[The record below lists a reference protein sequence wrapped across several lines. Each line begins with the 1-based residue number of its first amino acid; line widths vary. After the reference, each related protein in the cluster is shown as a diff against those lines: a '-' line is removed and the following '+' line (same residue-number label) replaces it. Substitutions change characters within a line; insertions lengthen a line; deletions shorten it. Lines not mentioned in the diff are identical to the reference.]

1 MFRTLATALA
11 IAVSLPA
18 AAQDYMADDLH
29 ISDPVIFKSFAKARA
44 AGGYMSIENKGETSD
59 LLIGVR
65 VEGPMAMIHE
75 SREEDGVMRM
85 VHLDAVEIP
94 AGETGEFRPG
104 GLHVMVMGLG
114 PDDLPVGDTLDATLI
129 FDRAGEVPIVFF
141 VTDLVQGSAE
151 MDHSEHGGM
160 TN

>member
-1 MFRTLATALA
+1 
-11 IAVSLPA
+11 
-18 AAQDYMADDLH
+18 
-29 ISDPVIFKSFAKARA
+29 
-44 AGGYMSIENKGETSD
+44 MSIMNMGDTPD

-94 AGETGEFRPG
+94 AGDTVEFRPG

-129 FDRAGEVPIVFF
+129 FDRAGEVPIVFS